1 MQLQRNGRKAC
12 RDQIPIFALVV
23 FLFLAA
29 VSAAGVYIKHISLPD
44 YIGKELTE
52 TEMKEVIKENSPLTS
67 YVRLSPNADFPRNSQ
82 IKKITIHH
90 MAANLSLE
98 GLGESFGK
106 IDRNASSNYAI
117 DIDGNVALY
126 VEEKNRAWTSSNA
139 ENDNMAIT
147 IEVANEEIGGDWRV
161 SDSSYEVLIELCTDI
176 CRRNGIEELIYT
188 GDSQGNLTMHKMFNP
203 NTDCPGPYL
212 EERMEEIAE
221 EVNANLRESNGR
233 ESLTYK

>member
-1 MQLQRNGRKAC
+1 MRLQRKGRKAC
-12 RDQIPIFALVV
+12 GDRIPIAILVM
-23 FLFLAA
+23 FLLLAA
-29 VSAAGVYIKHISLPD
+29 ASAIGVYIKHISLPE

-52 TEMKEVIKENSPLTS
+52 AEVKEVIKENSPLTS
-67 YVRLSPNADFPRNSQ
+67 YVHLSPNADFPRNSQ

-98 GLGESFGK
+98 KLGESFGK
-106 IDRNASSNYAI
+106 IDRNASSNYGI
-117 DIDGNVALY
+117 DIYGNVALY

-161 SDSSYEVLIELCTDI
+161 SDSSYEALIELCTDI

-188 GDSQGNLTMHKMFNP
+188 GDSQGNMTMHKMFNP